1 MTLSLDCGAGV
12 HFFHAQRSATLSD
25 TADFTVTGFTAA
37 TTCDATETAGLPA
50 GYTKNEAACQD
61 LDPET
66 VGAGAEGTIVNTLNS
81 AVINV
86 AKDFSDDNPAAVT
99 VSLDCGAGVNV
110 VTHVPSATLFRSADF
125 TVTGFTAATTC
136 DATETAGLPAG
147 YTKNEAAC

>member
-66 VGAGAEGTIVNTLNS
+66 VGSGAECTSVNTLNS

-110 VTHVPSATLFRSADF
+110 VIEDSSSPHKDTAELTM
-125 TVTGFTAATTC
+125 TVFIA
-136 DATETAGLPAG
+136 E
-147 YTKNEAAC
+147 TKNETSNTTRPPKR